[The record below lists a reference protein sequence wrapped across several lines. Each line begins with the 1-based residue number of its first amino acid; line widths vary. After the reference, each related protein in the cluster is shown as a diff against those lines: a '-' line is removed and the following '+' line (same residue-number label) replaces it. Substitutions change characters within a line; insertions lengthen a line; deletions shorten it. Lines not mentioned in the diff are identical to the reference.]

1 MGKANEHKM
10 FCIGNNFSLGC
21 VEILVA
27 RKWID
32 QIFDVKRVNN
42 RLMVIKLLIGK
53 WIVAIVS
60 TYEQEL
66 AEDVKDKFYE
76 DLISLVSKVNENTL
90 FMIGGALNGTG
101 GLSVEREY

>member
-53 WIVAIVS
+53 
-60 TYEQEL
+60 
-66 AEDVKDKFYE
+66 
-76 DLISLVSKVNENTL
+76 
-90 FMIGGALNGTG
+90 
-101 GLSVEREY
+101 